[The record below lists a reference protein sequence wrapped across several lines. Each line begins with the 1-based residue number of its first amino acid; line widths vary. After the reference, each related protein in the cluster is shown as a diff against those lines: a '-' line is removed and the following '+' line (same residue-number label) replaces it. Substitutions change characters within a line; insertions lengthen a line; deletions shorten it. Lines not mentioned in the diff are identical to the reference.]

1 MNNLVEKINPLNV
14 LDCREVRD
22 PPLHFHYVEL
32 GLKYNL
38 QKSIYDWIVSNLKHR
53 FYIGETLAL
62 EDNQFAI
69 KIKIGFE
76 EPKEASFFLIACPH
90 LKHSSV

>member
-1 MNNLVEKINPLNV
+1 MNLVDKINPLNV

-22 PPLHFHYVEL
+22 PPPHFQYL
-32 GLKYNL
+32 FLDLKHNV
-38 QKSIYDWIVSNLKHR
+38 QRSIHDWIILNLKNR

-62 EDNQFAI
+62 DDNQFVV
-69 KIKIGFE
+69 KLKIGFE

-90 LKHSSV
+90 LKYSSV